1 MGMPTTKRRAS
12 TIYRY
17 APRVTPEAGRAT
29 RSLTVQAASIIDD
42 IAAIL
47 ADPLAARVGAVIPT
61 LDS

>member
-17 APRVTPEAGRAT
+17 APRVTSAAARAT
-29 RSLTVQAASIIDD
+29 RSLTVQAASIIND
-42 IAAIL
+42 IAAML